1 MKVQTLGDDGKFRHV
16 FFLAAGVAGDKVGDE
31 LLSQTFFAVDTV
43 EYLFELSELAE
54 WWFAHDA
61 EHPFRGMLRR
71 NFKAA
76 ADMAD
81 YEFAGVFLRAFVGF
95 GVFALVQQQVIAYTA
110 ADK

>member
-1 MKVQTLGDDGKFRHV
+1 MSCCLRPSSRLIRSNI
-16 FFLAAGVAGDKVGDE
+16 FLN
-31 LLSQTFFAVDTV
+31 
-43 EYLFELSELAE
+43 LSELAE
-54 WWFAHDA
+54 WRFAHDA

-76 ADMAD
+76 ADMAN